1 MTSQQYSLRW
11 NNYLRHITYAF
22 DNLRNQDDFVDVTL
36 FCEGKK
42 IKAHKVLLSACSGY
56 FKEIFKESNHPHPV
70 IVFKFITYDDLAA
83 IIEFMYQVS
92 LLVSKDIPMT
102 F

>member
-1 MTSQQYSLRW
+1 MASQQYSLRW

-22 DNLRNQDDFVDVTL
+22 ENLRNQDDFVDVTL
-36 FCEGKK
+36 FCEGRK

-56 FKEIFKESNHPHPV
+56 FKEIFKESPHPHPV
-70 IVFKFITYDDLAA
+70 IIFKFIKYDDLAA

-92 LLVSKDIPMT
+92 SWLVW
-102 F
+102 